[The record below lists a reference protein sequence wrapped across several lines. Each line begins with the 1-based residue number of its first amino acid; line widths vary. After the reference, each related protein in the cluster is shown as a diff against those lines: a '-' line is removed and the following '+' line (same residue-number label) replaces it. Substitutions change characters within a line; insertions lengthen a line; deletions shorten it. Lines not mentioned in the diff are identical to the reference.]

1 MDIEEHNT
9 QEVSRDEAM
18 KKVSVAI
25 RRLIQIVLDKI
36 DKDLVIEITDLTKSD
51 RKDSG
56 CLFEILIRHS
66 PECIAYYP
74 CSVYYQRSVFLPWD
88 LLNSTAEVIFQHL
101 AAFIGSSLRKKR
113 TQKNDEL
120 FAAYIGSCMV
130 DNYQWIYQPKI
141 AREGYRRSS
150 DDHRFALPLWII
162 WKAIRALH
170 KKGEPY
176 DVVTVIE
183 ELKNTGNLEEA
194 GGEEFL
200 FSIARNPLP
209 SYNFGGPIKI

>member
-1 MDIEEHNT
+1 MDIKEQHIKK
-9 QEVSRDEAM
+9 VSPDEAM
-18 KKVSVAI
+18 KKVAVAV

-56 CLFEILIRHS
+56 YLFEILLRHS
-66 PECIAYYP
+66 PECICYYQ
-74 CSVYYQRSVFLPWD
+74 CSVYYQRSLFLPWD
-88 LLNSTAEVIFQHL
+88 VLNSTSEVIFQQL
-101 AAFIGSSLRKKR
+101 AAFIGPTLRKKR
-113 TQKNDEL
+113 IQKNDEL
-120 FAAYIGSCMV
+120 FAAYMGSCMV
-130 DNYQWIYQPKI
+130 DNYQWIYQPQI
-141 AREGYRRSS
+141 AREGYRPSS
-150 DDHRFALPLWII
+150 DDHRFSRPLWLI
-162 WKAIRALH
+162 WKAIRTLH

-183 ELKNTGNLEEA
+183 ELKNTGNLEKA

-200 FSIARNPLP
+200 FGIARNPLP